1 VSWPDDPRA
10 TKDGYSL
17 TSFQSYPYHSSMPLS
32 GGQIFAGYRIIRLL
46 GSGGMGEVYLA
57 QHPRLPRRDALKL
70 LPHDWSADAEYRA
83 RFMREADLAST
94 LWHPHIVGVHD
105 RGEEAGQLWIS
116 MDFVDGLDAA
126 RLLADRYP
134 AGMPVEEVA
143 RIVTAVAG
151 ALDHAHKQGLLHR
164 DVKPA
169 NIMVT
174 HVEDEGEQR
183 ILLTDFGIARNV
195 NDISGITQTN
205 MTVGTVAYSAPEQL
219 LGQAMD
225 GRADQYSLAANAF
238 HLLTGS
244 HLFPDSNPVVVATRH
259 VNVPPPAL
267 ADRRPELADLDP
279 ILAMGLAKRPDD
291 RFRRCSDFARALS
304 EHVTGGVAPTPTAP
318 TRAAPIRSAAPQVAE
333 VPPQVHPAR
342 GSTRTRRIVVATT
355 AVVAVVLIAGVT
367 AMWRPWER
375 KNTPSSQE
383 SARATNSVADTPP
396 PATATTA
403 VRPPPPPQPSFSPKA
418 IDQVLLSA
426 AQLTN
431 LLGVTVSSN
440 PAGGGAGG
448 LAITST
454 SYGMAD
460 HSGQV
465 TPPSCV
471 GVAFTG
477 EHDVYGA
484 VDPAA
489 IKIQTY
495 GNLYGGSGNNAGP
508 YHLEQA
514 AAVLSS
520 AEQAQQFLK
529 SSQSQWET
537 CSQDKVDASL
547 GYENG
552 RSYTLGTVKRQGDLI
567 TVPMA
572 SPGGEN
578 SPDACQQALG
588 AAENVVVE
596 TRTCAVPNTN
606 AAPPYSDPNW
616 ATDDAGRVAKAMLE
630 NVGP

>member
-1 VSWPDDPRA
+1 
-10 TKDGYSL
+10 
-17 TSFQSYPYHSSMPLS
+17 MPLS
-32 GGQIFAGYRIIRLL
+32 GGQTFAGYRVIRLL

-83 RFMREADLAST
+83 RFNREADLAST

-105 RGEEAGQLWIS
+105 RGEEAGRLWIS
-116 MDFVDGLDAA
+116 MDFVDGLDAS
-126 RLLADRYP
+126 RLLADRHP

-169 NIMVT
+169 NIMIT
-174 HVEDEGEQR
+174 HTEDEGERR
-183 ILLTDFGIARNV
+183 ILLTDFGIARDV

-219 LGQAMD
+219 LGEDID
-225 GRADQYSLAANAF
+225 GRADQYSLAATAF

-259 VNVPPPAL
+259 VNAPPPVL

-279 ILAMGLAKRPDD
+279 ILAIGLAKRPED
-291 RFRRCSDFARALS
+291 RFTRCSDFARAFSEQLS
-304 EHVTGGVAPTPTAP
+304 PVGAPTPAAP
-318 TRAAPIRSAAPQVAE
+318 TRPAPINVAAPERAKGQPATNRGDKKARTSRLFAAIA
-333 VPPQVHPAR
+333 
-342 GSTRTRRIVVATT
+342 
-355 AVVAVVLIAGVT
+355 AVVAVVLAAGLVVT
-367 AMWRPWER
+367 WRPWER
-375 KNTPSSQE
+375 QPTRSSQE
-383 SARATNSVADTPP
+383 SAGPSTPVVDGLP
-396 PATATTA
+396 PAPATTA
-403 VRPPPPPQPSFSPKA
+403 APPPPPPPPPSFSPKA
-418 IDQVLLSA
+418 IDRVLLSA
-426 AQLTN
+426 AQLSN
-431 LLGVTVSSN
+431 VLGVTVSSN

-454 SYGMAD
+454 SYGMSD

-471 GVAFTG
+471 GVVFTG
-477 EHDVYGA
+477 EHDVYVA
-484 VDPAA
+484 ADPAA
-489 IKIQTY
+489 IKIQVY
-495 GNLYGGSGNNAGP
+495 GNLYGGSGSNAGP
-508 YHLEQA
+508 YRLEQT
-514 AAVLSS
+514 AAVLAS
-520 AEQAQQFLK
+520 AEQAQQFVK
-529 SSQSQWET
+529 SSQAQWET
-537 CSQDKVDASL
+537 CSQSRVDASL

-552 RSYTLGTVKRQGDLI
+552 RGYTLGAVKRQRDLI

-572 SPGGEN
+572 SPGGEG

-616 ATDDAGRVAKAMLE
+616 ATDDAERVAKAMLE